1 MRYKLNEPKMLADI
15 TEGTAIIINSVTGI
29 YYGINYFGTA
39 IYENLLS
46 GSTVDDINLAVASLP
61 GVPEGTEDKIRAF
74 IDKLIDFEILVPDD
88 SLSTRPATID
98 PVIAQAD
105 SFTPG
110 CKDYKDIQELLFAD
124 PIHEVDADEG
134 WRPEK

>member
-15 TEGTAIIINSVTGI
+15 TEGTAIVINSVTGI
-29 YYGINYFGTA
+29 YYGMNYFGTA

-46 GSTVDDINLAVASLP
+46 GSTVDDIKEAVSALP
-61 GVPEGTEDKIRAF
+61 GVPEDVEGKISSF
-74 IDKLIDFEILVPDD
+74 IDKLISFEILVPVDGP
-88 SLSTRPATID
+88 STRAAVID
-98 PVIAQAD
+98 PVIAEAD
-105 SFTPG
+105 SFTPA